1 MKALDL
7 IALLSIPLTII
18 MAAAGIV
25 FLGSLPGKIARKRN
39 HPWPDAV
46 NMASWIGLTTGVFW
60 PVAFIWAFLP
70 VPSSDGKPGAESE
83 AAATASDEAAGLRER
98 IDALETELT
107 QLKGQDN
114 AAEGTA

>member
-1 MKALDL
+1 MNALDL
-7 IALLSIPLTII
+7 IALLSIPLAII

-46 NMASWIGLTTGVFW
+46 NMAGWIGLATGVFW

-70 VPSSDGKPGAESE
+70 VPRSNGKPDAEPG
-83 AAATASDEAAGLRER
+83 AAATASDEAAGLREKV
-98 IDALETELT
+98 DALEAELT
-107 QLKGQDN
+107 QLKGSN
-114 AAEGTA
+114 RATEGAA

>member
-1 MKALDL
+1 MNALDL
-7 IALLSIPLTII
+7 IALLSIPLAII

-46 NMASWIGLTTGVFW
+46 NAASWIGLVTGVFW
-60 PVAFIWAFLP
+60 PFALIWAFLP
-70 VPSSDGKPGAESE
+70 VPRFDGKPDAEPG

-98 IDALETELT
+98 LEALEAELA
-107 QLKGQDN
+107 QLKGQDK